1 MKVYIDVSEFMKIKV
16 ITGIQRVVREI
27 LVRILKNDDINTVL
41 IEYSEKTKK
50 FIVIDNE
57 RFMKY
62 FEDEIGEQD
71 NLSSHIS
78 LDINDLESGSVFFD
92 LDVAWTSNLKRS
104 YLLPILKR
112 NGVKIAAQIYD
123 IMEITHFQYFE
134 TYFTYTFMEYIG
146 AHLLYSD
153 LIIVSTRASLR
164 ILEEFAHKCGIK
176 HINGVVAHL
185 GADFKPQTSA
195 TSEVRPEV
203 KKIGAMGKY
212 LLMVGTIEPRK
223 NHQLVL
229 DAFDK
234 GLDDLGIN
242 IIFAGRIGW
251 IKQEFLDRMYN
262 HKQYGKRIFHI
273 DKASNA
279 DIDYLYK
286 NAFVVAFP
294 THMEGF
300 GLPLVEA
307 LERQTPVVATN
318 IDVLKEIGK
327 NYCEYFEDD
336 NVDDFIKCVRKLMKQ
351 SNYEG
356 KKRLLKNYQVF
367 TWDESAKIMMDAILD
382 LN

>member
-1 MKVYIDVSEFMKIKV
+1 M
-16 ITGIQRVVREI
+16 
-27 LVRILKNDDINTVL
+27 
-41 IEYSEKTKK
+41 
-50 FIVIDNE
+50 
-57 RFMKY
+57 
-62 FEDEIGEQD
+62 
-71 NLSSHIS
+71 
-78 LDINDLESGSVFFD
+78 
-92 LDVAWTSNLKRS
+92 
-104 YLLPILKR
+104 
-112 NGVKIAAQIYD
+112 
-123 IMEITHFQYFE
+123 
-134 TYFTYTFMEYIG
+134 
-146 AHLLYSD
+146 
-153 LIIVSTRASLR
+153 
-164 ILEEFAHKCGIK
+164 
-176 HINGVVAHL
+176 AHL
-185 GADFKPQTSA
+185 GADFKPQTSV

-356 KKRLLKNYQVF
+356 KKKLLKNYQVF